1 MAVDNSN
8 RVMTGALALIQKNG
22 VTIGRMKNIR
32 WSETFQDQE
41 VKGLGTIYVQEAP
54 ITGHAGT
61 WSCEFYEIDFKLT
74 GIPGAIRRDVANKN
88 AFEDNLLLRDPF
100 SINIFKKIEDAI
112 DTNTGLK
119 TATPRIYATINGL
132 FINSDGA
139 DITEGSISGHSQSG
153 RFLEPVIY
161 GIS

>member
-1 MAVDNSN
+1 ME
-8 RVMTGALALIQKNG
+8 RVLTGALALIMKDG
-22 VTIGRMKNIR
+22 SVIGRMKNIR

-41 VKGLGTIYVQEAP
+41 VRGLGTIYVQEAP

-61 WSCEFYEIDFKLT
+61 WSCDFYEIDFKLT
-74 GIPGAIRRDVANKN
+74 GIPGAIRRDVADKN

-100 SINIFKKIEDAI
+100 SISIFKKIEDAL
-112 DTNTGLK
+112 DVSTGLK
-119 TATPRIYATINGL
+119 TSTPRVYATINGL

-139 DITEGSISGHSQSG
+139 DITEGSISGHQQSG

-161 GIS
+161 SGV